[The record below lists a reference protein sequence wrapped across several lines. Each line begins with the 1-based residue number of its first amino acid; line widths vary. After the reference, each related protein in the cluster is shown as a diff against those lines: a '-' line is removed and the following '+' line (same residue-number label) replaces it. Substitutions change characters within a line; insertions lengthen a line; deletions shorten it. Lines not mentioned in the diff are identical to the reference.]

1 MTPFPSVLAPA
12 PVSGDTDPFDA
23 DLDLRVIEAAGPLVI
38 TMCATDDNCGSTCQ
52 PSACSSISDD
62 PS

>member
-1 MTPFPSVLAPA
+1 MTPSTAVLAPA
-12 PVSGDTDPFDA
+12 PVFSESDPFDG

-38 TMCATDDNCGSTCQ
+38 TMCSTDDNCGSTCA

>member
-1 MTPFPSVLAPA
+1 MTPSVPALVPA
-12 PVSGDTDPFDA
+12 PIEAEADLFDV

-38 TMCATDDNCGSTCQ
+38 MMCSTDDNCGSTCQ
-52 PSACSSISDD
+52 PSACSSVSDD

>member
-1 MTPFPSVLAPA
+1 MTPFTAVLAPA
-12 PVSGDTDPFDA
+12 SVPSEAYPFDV

-38 TMCATDDNCGSTCQ
+38 TMCSTDDNCGSTCA

>member
-1 MTPFPSVLAPA
+1 MTSFTAVLAPA
-12 PVSGDTDPFDA
+12 PVSSDADPFDV

-38 TMCATDDNCGSTCQ
+38 TMCSTDDKLRSIYA